1 MSRRQSAIGAYL
13 RQSWTAVVAGVALVL
28 AACGGGGV
36 DAPPVSPTLGLT
48 PPSLSVASGS
58 TATLTPRATDRQGKV
73 VGSPALV
80 WQSSNTAIATVTP
93 NGVVTGVLA
102 GIANVT
108 ATYDGVQ
115 ATVPVNV
122 TPGAPATL
130 AIRTQPNGASAG
142 VALTVPPVV
151 EVRDAAGNVVTNA
164 TSAVTATI
172 GSGGGTISGTTTVNA
187 VGGVA
192 TFSSLIIDG
201 TIGDR
206 TLTFSAPGLTPVT
219 SAAFALQA
227 GAPTQLVIR
236 TQPNG
241 AVVGVP
247 FTTQPVIEL
256 RDAAGNLSTGSTL
269 PVTATIN
276 SGGGTL
282 SGAITANAVGGVA
295 TFSTLTLSGTVGVR
309 TLNFSAAGIPAVT
322 SAQFTL
328 TAGAPATLAFRTPP
342 NGGGLNSP
350 FTPAPV
356 IEVRD
361 ASGNVSTSATTVVTA
376 TLVSGGGTLSGNSA
390 TAQNGIATFTTL
402 TVNGAAGVRTLSFGA
417 PGLTAITASV
427 RPCDASRPPQLDVG
441 TTSRALTATAGG
453 TIVLDSLRITDA
465 AGSCTAIAGV
475 QATVSAIT
483 GGNWLAA
490 AIVGGQT
497 ILELRVNP
505 VALAVGTYTATVTLS
520 SSNAASVAI
529 AVTLTV
535 QPSFPVTYGDST
547 QKLMQLDPG
556 VTVKPTTTVRNNAG
570 AVVNLPVTY
579 QSRSPSLATVS
590 ADGTITAVAEGQAWI
605 VARVTGNGGLS
616 DSVFVNI
623 TRGTG
628 PVLRTDAT
636 RLVYSRGSTFSI
648 LVQLDTRGL
657 TIGAAQVVFTW
668 PSVSDT
674 PGMLQLLNIT
684 SGTAGTTAIT
694 NDNGIGTTRIAVVNA
709 NGMKGLITLARLDF
723 SAPNVGSSQ
732 FTTRFVELLGVDQ
745 VSFIDSA
752 TALLYPVIV
761 K

>member
-1 MSRRQSAIGAYL
+1 MVSCATLMLG
-13 RQSWTAVVAGVALVL
+13 
-28 AACGGGGV
+28 ACGGGGV

-48 PPSLSVASGS
+48 PPSLSLASGS

-73 VGSPALV
+73 VGSPSLV
-80 WQSSNTAIATVTP
+80 WQSSNTAVATVTP
-93 NGVVTGVLA
+93 SGVVTGVVV

-115 ATVPVNV
+115 ATVPVSV
-122 TPGAPATL
+122 TPGAPVAL
-130 AIRTQPNGASAG
+130 AIRTQPNGAAAG
-142 VALTVPPVV
+142 TPLTVQPVI
-151 EVRDAAGNVVTNA
+151 EVRDAAGNVVTTA
-164 TSAVTATI
+164 TSAITATI
-172 GSGGGTISGTTTVNA
+172 ASGGGTVTGTTTVNA

-192 TFSSLIIDG
+192 TFSSLILDG

-206 TLTFSAPGLTPVT
+206 TLTFSAPGLTAVT
-219 SAAFALQA
+219 SATFGLQA
-227 GAPTQLVIR
+227 GAPTQLVVR

-269 PVTATIN
+269 GVTATIN
-276 SGGGTL
+276 AGGGTL
-282 SGAITANAVGGVA
+282 GGAITASAVGGVA
-295 TFSTLTLSGTVGVR
+295 TFSTLTMSGTVGVR

-322 SAQFTL
+322 SAPFTL
-328 TAGAPATLAFRTPP
+328 SAGAAAALAFRTPP

-350 FTPAPV
+350 FVPSPV

-361 ASGNVSTSATTVVTA
+361 ASGNVATTANPVVTA
-376 TLVSGGGTLSGNSA
+376 ALVSGGGTLSGNTA
-390 TAQNGIATFTTL
+390 TAQNGVATFANL
-402 TVNGAAGVRTLSFGA
+402 TVNGSAGVRTLSFAA

-427 RPCDASRPPQLDVG
+427 RPCDATRPPQLDVG
-441 TTSRALTATAGG
+441 TTARALTATSGG
-453 TIVLDSLRITDA
+453 AIVFDSLRITDA
-465 AGSCTAIAGV
+465 AGSCTALVGV
-475 QATVSAIT
+475 QATVSAVT
-483 GGNWLAA
+483 GGNWLSAS
-490 AIVGGQT
+490 IVGGQG
-497 ILELRVNP
+497 ILELRANP
-505 VALAVGTYTATVTLS
+505 SALAVGTYTATVTLS
-520 SSNAASVAI
+520 SSNSASVAI
-529 AVTLTV
+529 NVTLTV

-556 VTVKPTTTVRNNAG
+556 GTVKPATTVRNNAG
-570 AVVNLPVTY
+570 TVVTLPVTY

-605 VARVTGNGGLS
+605 VARVTGNGGLT

-623 TRGTG
+623 TRGSG

-636 RLVYSRGSTFSI
+636 RLVYSRSSTFSI

-745 VSFIDSA
+745 LSFIDNA